1 LGLARN
7 TIVVYTS
14 DHGSM
19 FGSHG
24 VGSKR
29 QPYEES
35 IRVPFLVQW
44 PGVVPPGH
52 KSQALFGSI
61 DIMPTLCALA
71 GLDVPSTCAGQDFSP
86 LLTSGTGPDP
96 EAQFIMHIAKENA
109 SGGNKHPAPLF
120 RGVRTRT
127 HTFAVKPDGEGFLFD
142 NRRDPFQLN
151 NLYADPGAAALRTRL
166 EALTRR
172 FLETARDPFDMPA

>member
-1 LGLARN
+1 
-7 TIVVYTS
+7 
-14 DHGSM
+14 
-19 FGSHG
+19 
-24 VGSKR
+24 
-29 QPYEES
+29 
-35 IRVPFLVQW
+35 
-44 PGVVPPGH
+44 
-52 KSQALFGSI
+52 
-61 DIMPTLCALA
+61 
-71 GLDVPSTCAGQDFSP
+71 
-86 LLTSGTGPDP
+86 LLTGGTGPDP